1 MNTLNDRASFKD
13 NDMYT
18 PGNIMKGLAI
28 TTPVI
33 GRIMI
38 GKRVERNGKL
48 LPARDDSITL
58 TTQIKRGQD
67 WIEHPL
73 QKMME
78 SELAA
83 REGAERK
90 LRAIPVTVLYN
101 RPELNFHAEYVAF
114 NQHGSPVCVG
124 NGECARR
131 IQPDGN
137 VTEEVACP
145 GPRHCEFAKTQR
157 CKPHGRL
164 LVKIEGQDDEL
175 GAFMFR
181 TASFNS
187 IHHLAF
193 RLAAFHALCNG
204 KLAGFP
210 MTLKLRAKS
219 TAMSM
224 GTPVYFLDLVVREG
238 MNLKEAAKSCYDYQQ
253 EMQDAGLDLNSLEDS
268 VAAGRQNSLFHDDD
282 EITPESWGDEQA
294 EGSPNNT
301 ISALQKPTGGLEAL
315 LAILNPPREAALNPG
330 QDGMPS
336 RDSTAI
342 QSIAQSGV
350 SPPVLSEIDPAM
362 LSTVTIPTVPDL
374 AEVSDASE

>member
-1 MNTLNDRASFKD
+1 MQ
-13 NDMYT
+13 T

-38 GKRVERNGKL
+38 GKRIERNGKL

-58 TTQIKRGQD
+58 TTQIKRGQE

-73 QKMME
+73 QKVME

-83 REGAERK
+83 KEGAERK

-124 NGECARR
+124 NGERARR

-137 VTEEVACP
+137 ATEEVACP
-145 GPRHCEFAKTQR
+145 GPRHCEFAQTQR

-164 LVKIEGQDDEL
+164 LVKIEGQEDEL

-224 GTPVYFLDLVVREG
+224 GTPVYFLDLMVREG
-238 MNLKEAAKSCYDYQQ
+238 MNLKEAAKACYDYQQ
-253 EMQDAGLDLNSLEDS
+253 EMQEAGLDLNSLEAS

-282 EITPESWGDEQA
+282 ELTPVAWEEELA
-294 EGSPNNT
+294 EGVPDPAST
-301 ISALQKPTGGLEAL
+301 ASQKSGGGLEAL
-315 LAILNPPREAALNPG
+315 LAILNPPHETALNPG

-336 RDSTAI
+336 GDSTGI
-342 QSIAQSGV
+342 QSITQSGV
-350 SPPVLSEIDPAM
+350 SSPVLSEIDPAM
-362 LSTVTIPTVPDL
+362 LSTVSIPTVPDW

>member
-1 MNTLNDRASFKD
+1 MQ
-13 NDMYT
+13 T

-38 GKRVERNGKL
+38 GKRIERNGKL

-58 TTQIKRGQD
+58 TTQIKRGQE

-73 QKMME
+73 QKVME

-124 NGECARR
+124 NGERARR
-131 IQPDGN
+131 IQTEGN
-137 VTEEVACP
+137 MAEEVTCP
-145 GPRHCEFAKTQR
+145 GPRHCAFAKTQR

-164 LVKIEGQDDEL
+164 LVKIEGQEDEL
-175 GAFMFR
+175 GAFIFR

-224 GTPVYFLDLVVREG
+224 GTPVYFLDLMVREG
-238 MNLKEAAKSCYDYQQ
+238 MNLKEAAKACYDYQQ
-253 EMQDAGLDLNSLEDS
+253 EMQEAGLDLNSLEAS
-268 VAAGRQNSLFHDDD
+268 VAARRLNSVFHEDEEDLTPNAWEDDLTAGMPD
-282 EITPESWGDEQA
+282 ASTQDHQQPA
-294 EGSPNNT
+294 
-301 ISALQKPTGGLEAL
+301 GGLEAL
-315 LAILNPPREAALNPG
+315 LAILNRTGEPAAS
-330 QDGMPS
+330 S
-336 RDSTAI
+336 RQNGKPDRAPDNI
-342 QSIAQSGV
+342 FPIIAQSDA
-350 SPPVLSEIDPAM
+350 SPVLSDIDPAM
-362 LSTVTIPTVPDL
+362 LSPVTLPPTSDDV
-374 AEVSDASE
+374 EVHHDQA

>member
-1 MNTLNDRASFKD
+1 MNTLKDRASFKD
-13 NDMYT
+13 NDMHT
-18 PGNIMKGLAI
+18 GNIMKGLAI

-38 GKRVERNGKL
+38 GKRIERNGKL
-48 LPARDDSITL
+48 LPSRDDSITL

-73 QKMME
+73 QKVME

-90 LRAIPVTVLYN
+90 LRAIPVTALYN

-114 NQHGSPVCVG
+114 NQHGSPICVG
-124 NGECARR
+124 NGERARR
-131 IQPDGN
+131 IQAEDN
-137 VTEEVACP
+137 ATDEVVCP
-145 GPRHCEFAKTQR
+145 GPRHCAFAQTQR

-164 LVKIEGQDDEL
+164 LVKIEGQEDEL

-210 MTLKLRAKS
+210 LTLKLRAKS

-224 GTPVYFLDLVVREG
+224 GTPVYFLDLVVRDG
-238 MNLKEAAKSCYDYQQ
+238 MNLKEAAKTCYDYQQ
-253 EMQDAGLDLNSLEDS
+253 EMQEAGLDLNSLEAS

-282 EITPESWGDEQA
+282 DITPESWDDEQA
-294 EGSPNNT
+294 EGSTSNT
-301 ISALQKPTGGLEAL
+301 ASALQKPKGGLEAL
-315 LAILNPPREAALNPG
+315 LAILNPPHEAAAIPG
-330 QDGMPS
+330 QDRAPS
-336 RDSTAI
+336 GDSTEI
-342 QSIAQSGV
+342 QSVGQSGV
-350 SPPVLSEIDPAM
+350 SSPVLSEIDPAM
-362 LSTVTIPTVPDL
+362 LSTVSIPTIHDL

>member
-1 MNTLNDRASFKD
+1 MQ
-13 NDMYT
+13 T

-38 GKRVERNGKL
+38 GKRIERNGKL

-58 TTQIKRGQD
+58 TTQIKRGQE

-73 QKMME
+73 QKVME

-83 REGAERK
+83 KEGAERK

-124 NGECARR
+124 NGERARR

-137 VTEEVACP
+137 ATEEVACP
-145 GPRHCEFAKTQR
+145 GPRHCEFAQTQR

-164 LVKIEGQDDEL
+164 LVKIEGQEDEL

-224 GTPVYFLDLVVREG
+224 GTPVYFLDLMVREG
-238 MNLKEAAKSCYDYQQ
+238 MNLKEAAKACYDYQQ
-253 EMQDAGLDLNSLEDS
+253 EMQEAGLDLNSLEAS

-282 EITPESWGDEQA
+282 ELTPVAWEEELA
-294 EGSPNNT
+294 EGVPDPAST
-301 ISALQKPTGGLEAL
+301 ASQKSGGGLEAL

-350 SPPVLSEIDPAM
+350 SSPVLSEIDPAM
-362 LSTVTIPTVPDL
+362 LSTVSIPTVSDL
-374 AEVSDASE
+374 VEASDASE

>member
-1 MNTLNDRASFKD
+1 MQ
-13 NDMYT
+13 T

-38 GKRVERNGKL
+38 GKRIERNGKL
-48 LPARDDSITL
+48 LPAREDSITL

-83 REGAERK
+83 KEGAERK

-124 NGECARR
+124 NGERARR

-137 VTEEVACP
+137 TTEDVGCP
-145 GPRHCEFAKTQR
+145 GPRHCEFSKAQR

-164 LVKIEGQDDEL
+164 LVKIDGQEDEL

-210 MTLKLRAKS
+210 LTLKLRAKS

-238 MNLKEAAKSCYDYQQ
+238 MTLKEAAKICFDYQQ
-253 EMQDAGLDLNSLEDS
+253 DLQEAGLDLNSLEAS
-268 VAAGRQNSLFHDDD
+268 VAAGLQNSLFHDDD
-282 EITPESWGDEQA
+282 DMTPESWEEEQA
-294 EGSPNNT
+294 EGSTNNT
-301 ISALQKPTGGLEAL
+301 ASALQKPTGGLEAL

-336 RDSTAI
+336 GDSTGI
-342 QSIAQSGV
+342 QSIAQSGD
-350 SPPVLSEIDPAM
+350 SLPVLSEVDPAM
-362 LSTVTIPTVPDL
+362 LSTVSIPTVSDL